1 MSLGMFHNTE
11 DAPRQR
17 GAWTQV
23 PKALRLVHCNRQ
35 SQSRQRLLV
44 TDVYECP
51 ADEELT
57 INKLFAAWEAKMCA
71 ETAAELRRYVR
82 GEA

>member
-1 MSLGMFHNTE
+1 MSLAMFHHTE
-11 DAPRQR
+11 DSPRKR
-17 GAWTQV
+17 GSWTQV
-23 PKALRLVHCNRQ
+23 PKAMRLVHCNRQ

-44 TDVYECP
+44 TDVHECP

-57 INKLFAAWEAKMCA
+57 INKLYAAWEAKMCP